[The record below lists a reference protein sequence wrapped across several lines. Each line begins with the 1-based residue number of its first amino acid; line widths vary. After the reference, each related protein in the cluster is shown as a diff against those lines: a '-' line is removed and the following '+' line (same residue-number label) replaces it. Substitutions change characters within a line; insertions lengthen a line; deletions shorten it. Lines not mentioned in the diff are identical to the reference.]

1 MTHDTTF
8 LKNLRA
14 ALIDFDGTL
23 WRGHSVTPGA
33 ADLFNLLQARGIAY
47 RVATNSAIKPASVYS
62 RALLSAGLP
71 VEEAQVIT
79 VSAAT
84 AAYLRNR
91 LPSGS
96 RVYVVGQDGLHQA
109 LADAGFNILPDASQA
124 VDAVVVGGDLTLTY
138 EKLKHATL
146 LIQQGALF
154 IGTNPDVVYPVA
166 EGLAPECGAN
176 LAFLTA
182 TTGVQPEVV
191 GKPQPHLFQ
200 MSLQTLDVP
209 PAQAVMIGDRL
220 ETDIHGAQR
229 AGLRAIL
236 VCTGVDNAE
245 SVARKGIRPDLVVT
259 DLGELARL
267 WRAVV

>member
-1 MTHDTTF
+1 MTHDSTF
-8 LKNLRA
+8 LLTLRA

-23 WRGHSVTPGA
+23 WRGHRVTPGA

-182 TTGVQPEVV
+182 TTGV
-191 GKPQPHLFQ
+191 
-200 MSLQTLDVP
+200 P